1 MMTVRISV
9 YFCCV
14 MLLQAQSFNR
24 DWTTYST
31 AVEYVDVSFTIN
43 NKSDN
48 RSDRE
53 AWWGG
58 ESLGK
63 KKGYVIE

>member
-1 MMTVRISV
+1 MTVRISV
-9 YFCCV
+9 YFGCV
-14 MLLQAQSFNR
+14 MLLQAQSFNK
-24 DWTTYST
+24 DWTTHST
-31 AVEYVDVSFTIN
+31 VVEYVDVSFTIN

-53 AWWGG
+53 ARWGG
-58 ESLGK
+58 WIMGK